1 MEDQFQQ
8 LQTQPPLPV
17 GSEASSADAD
27 EAYLN
32 SICGGLSFRTLLTYG
47 SFDPAAAENPMPL
60 KMTKMERPLFPI
72 DDRLSAGYPQY
83 TFFSDMMMPSSLPHQ
98 LPSLISYEQ
107 PQNTAA
113 AAPVQPPIT
122 NPRAET
128 ASYRKQRYRLKQ
140 KHQKQSLSDKTR
152 CLQKLLPREHK
163 MDMATVLEEAYK
175 YIKFLQ
181 AQVSVLQSMP
191 HESAMNGV
199 APTSIGCGG
208 DLGRL
213 NRQQLLQVVVN
224 SPVAQTQL
232 YSKGCCIY
240 SMEQLILLKKNAE
253 RKALYHQMMLDSISV
268 NPKSL
273 HS

>member
-1 MEDQFQQ
+1 MEDEFQQ

-17 GSEASSADAD
+17 GSEASSVNAD

-47 SFDPAAAENPMPL
+47 SSAAENPRPL
-60 KMTKMERPLFPI
+60 KMTKMERPLISI

-83 TFFSDMMMPSSLPHQ
+83 TFFSDTMPSSIPRQ

-113 AAPVQPPIT
+113 AAPAQPPIT

-140 KHQKQSLSDKTR
+140 KHQKQRLSDKTR

-191 HESAMNGV
+191 HESALNGV
-199 APTSIGCGG
+199 APTIIGCGG

-232 YSKGCCIY
+232 YSEGCCIY

-253 RKALYHQMMLDSISV
+253 RKALYHQMMLDSTSV
-268 NPKSL
+268 NPNSL